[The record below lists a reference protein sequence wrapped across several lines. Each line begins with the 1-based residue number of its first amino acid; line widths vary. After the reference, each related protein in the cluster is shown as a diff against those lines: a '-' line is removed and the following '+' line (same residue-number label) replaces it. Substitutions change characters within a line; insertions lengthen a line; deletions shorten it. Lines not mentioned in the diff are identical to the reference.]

1 MIRCSTIA
9 ELANVGNPLH
19 LAMGVF
25 DGLHLGHQEVIKAAV
40 NGAESSGG
48 MSGVLTFEP
57 HPIQVI
63 SPENAPRRI
72 FSSLEQKE
80 ILLDSFGVEV
90 LLVLRFDE
98 DLARQTAATFTESL
112 LSVPGLRQV
121 VAGEDWK
128 FGKGRQGTMA
138 FLRSRSGD
146 YNVEVEE
153 IPAVTC
159 RGERISSTR
168 LRRALR
174 DGLLGSVREMLGRSY
189 SVLGAVVRGEQLGRK
204 LGAPTANI
212 LVGEEQLPPD
222 GVYAVLAR
230 IKGEERGRKAV
241 ANLGIRPTV
250 GGVRRQLEVHLLDFK
265 GDLYGE
271 HLEIIFG
278 RKIRGEQKF
287 QGPAELQEQIQMD
300 LEEVKRI
307 FRLNEAGVN
316 PGDHLDTGGD

>member
-230 IKGEERGRKAV
+230 IRGEERGRKAV

-287 QGPAELQEQIQMD
+287 QGPAELQEQIQKD

-316 PGDHLDTGGD
+316 PDDHLDTGGD

>member
-1 MIRCSTIA
+1 MIRCSNIA

-287 QGPAELQEQIQMD
+287 QGPAELQEQIQKD

-316 PGDHLDTGGD
+316 PDDHLDTGGD

>member
-1 MIRCSTIA
+1 M
-9 ELANVGNPLH
+9 GNPLH

-287 QGPAELQEQIQMD
+287 QGPAELQEQIQKD

-316 PGDHLDTGGD
+316 PDDHLDTGGD

>member
-1 MIRCSTIA
+1 
-9 ELANVGNPLH
+9 
-19 LAMGVF
+19 MGVF

-287 QGPAELQEQIQMD
+287 QGPAELQEQIQKD

-316 PGDHLDTGGD
+316 PDDHLDTGGD

>member
-98 DLARQTAATFTESL
+98 DLARQTAAIFTESL

-153 IPAVTC
+153 IPAVKC

-287 QGPAELQEQIQMD
+287 QGPAELQEQIQKD

-316 PGDHLDTGGD
+316 PDDHLDTGGD

>member
-98 DLARQTAATFTESL
+98 DLARQTAAIFTESL

-287 QGPAELQEQIQMD
+287 QGPAELQEQIQKD

-316 PGDHLDTGGD
+316 PDDHLDTGGD

>member
-189 SVLGAVVRGEQLGRK
+189 SVLGAVVRGDQLGRK

-287 QGPAELQEQIQMD
+287 QGPAELQEQIQKD

-316 PGDHLDTGGD
+316 PDDHLDTGGD

>member
-230 IKGEERGRKAV
+230 IRGEERGRKAV

-250 GGVRRQLEVHLLDFK
+250 GGVGRQLEVHLLDFK

>member
-287 QGPAELQEQIQMD
+287 QGPAELQEQIQKD

-307 FRLNEAGVN
+307 FRLNEDGVN
-316 PGDHLDTGGD
+316 PDDHLDTGRD